1 MVDPNNGTGDQAL
14 RADPMNLT
22 SAATIEMLCLE
33 NFQDIARMVR
43 QIMLRYIGTQPLS
56 EDEYEIASYIND
68 CILAREA
75 DVE

>member
-1 MVDPNNGTGDQAL
+1 MVDPNTGKSAQAV

-22 SAATIEMLCLE
+22 SEAMIQMLVLE

-43 QIMLRYIGTQPLS
+43 QIMLWYIGTQSLS

-68 CILAREA
+68 CVLAREA
-75 DVE
+75 DFE